1 MTKVL
6 TDEVFT
12 KHSLFYS
19 REIPTK
25 SMEIHD
31 IPLNQEKALDE
42 LFWLRYTLLKIG
54 DDTLRI
60 VISSVNDP
68 HFLYEVVLD
77 PVSYKQLQK
86 KQTIHINFEQFC
98 ERVATMLDYCL
109 LHLHECCD
117 IKSRFCSILNED
129 KNNSDKQMLHIC
141 E

>member
-1 MTKVL
+1 MESTDLHLFETEEIKLCNMTKVL

-60 VISSVNDP
+60 VISS
-68 HFLYEVVLD
+68 
-77 PVSYKQLQK
+77 SYWR
-86 KQTIHINFEQFC
+86 IPN
-98 ERVATMLDYCL
+98 
-109 LHLHECCD
+109 
-117 IKSRFCSILNED
+117 
-129 KNNSDKQMLHIC
+129 
-141 E
+141 